1 MERCVIVGGADISC
15 YEYIKSQIRDDDFFI
30 YCDGGLKHMEKL
42 DRKPGLIVGDF
53 DSHEDP
59 HMDIETI
66 TLPCEK
72 DDTDTYFAVK
82 EAIKR
87 GYADFLLIGVVGNRF
102 DHTMGNISILLYLDS
117 RGKKGM
123 IIDDYSV
130 MQIVS
135 DEPVYIDDSYS
146 YFSLLNI
153 SGTAK
158 GIDITGA
165 KYPLE
170 NGEIT
175 PEYQYGI
182 SNEVLPGKAAGVSVK
197 EGRLLLVK
205 VLRYTVTGA

>member
-1 MERCVIVGGADISC
+1 MERCVIVGGADISG

-59 HMDIETI
+59 HMDVETI